1 MTDEKELQ
9 DFSAVLDA
17 YGGDPAR
24 WPAGSARRFAALLA
38 RSPDA
43 RRLQGEAVALDT
55 LISRAE
61 AAPSPLSTSAR
72 RTSLTDRIVAQA
84 TASARPAD
92 NVIQLP
98 PRTRMPAAQA
108 QRSIRHSPVWRAG
121 ALLAAS
127 LVAGLYIGGQGIGDD
142 LLNSATET
150 LGIGTL
156 VDQAAYAMVDTGL
169 PSIQDDAL

>member
-24 WPAGSARRFAALLA
+24 WPAGSEHRFAALLA
-38 RSPDA
+38 RSSDA
-43 RRLQGEAVALDT
+43 RRLQAEAAALDS

-61 AAPSPLSTSAR
+61 AAPSPLSASA

-92 NVIQLP
+92 NVIKLP
-98 PRTRMPAAQA
+98 ARTRMPAAQP